1 MVDDELW
8 RTVIDRV
15 EAGAIRPETVFG
27 YWCEELRSLL
37 DQAQDRAASH
47 NSEEIIRDLREL
59 QARCE
64 NVIAALAPAER
75 GHLRLITA
83 A

>member
-8 RTVIDRV
+8 RAVTGRV
-15 EAGAIRPETVFG
+15 EAGAIRPETAFG
-27 YWCEELRSLL
+27 YWFEELRSLL
-37 DQAQDRAASH
+37 DQAEDRAASR
-47 NSEEIIRDLREL
+47 NPEEIIRDLREL

-75 GHLRLITA
+75 GPLRLITA